1 MPITIHYAIAGY
13 LETSGP
19 VDEDTEY
26 TLMLLDVEY
35 ESEEYGCIAERFLRV
50 CQLL

>member
-19 VDEDTEY
+19 VDQDTEY
-26 TLMLLDVEY
+26 ILMNLDVEY
-35 ESEEYGCIAERFLRV
+35 EEYGCIAEGFLRV
-50 CQLL
+50 CQML